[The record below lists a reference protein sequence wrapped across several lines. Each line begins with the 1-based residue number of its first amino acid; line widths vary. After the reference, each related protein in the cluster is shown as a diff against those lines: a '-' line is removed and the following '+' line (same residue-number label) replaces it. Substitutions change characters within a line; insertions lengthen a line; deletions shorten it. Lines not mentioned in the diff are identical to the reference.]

1 MLVLMDNQVSEID
14 IRVDWVKE
22 CSHIELLE
30 PWLELNKKNS
40 NPVDLQVEA
49 EFSQDIQEFFPEVY
63 LVHQK
68 V

>member
-14 IRVDWVKE
+14 ILVDWVKE
-22 CSHIELLE
+22 CSHIGLLE
-30 PWLELNKKNS
+30 LWLELNRKNS
-40 NPVDLQVEA
+40 NLVDLQVEE
-49 EFSQDIQEFFPEVY
+49 EFSQDIQEFFLEVY